1 MLPRVGA
8 AFFLLEWPQGSG
20 RLGAAQCAPLQEEE
34 LRAVPR
40 AARRPMAEC
49 EGEADEMGRP
59 LGSAHRG
66 AVYNTARL
74 PHNASF
80 LSDVWLFRLPQ
91 TPRQPPVRRDGLP
104 RS

>member
-1 MLPRVGA
+1 
-8 AFFLLEWPQGSG
+8 
-20 RLGAAQCAPLQEEE
+20 
-34 LRAVPR
+34 
-40 AARRPMAEC
+40 
-49 EGEADEMGRP
+49 MGRP

>member
-1 MLPRVGA
+1 MDEVTSDCARACGFCNKRICRTCLPHLV
-8 AFFLLEWPQGSG
+8 EIN
-20 RLGAAQCAPLQEEE
+20 
-34 LRAVPR
+34 
-40 AARRPMAEC
+40 C